1 MRFVRGGGVVAV
13 VAAVVALAGCTSGE
27 EPPSVL
33 TSTDLGPGQWRGP
46 FAEAADADVAARDSR
61 CTSLRPFFL
70 TDEGGGVVAQELSAW
85 AAGETLVTVQV
96 DRHQAGDAD
105 LRERLSTPELLEDCV
120 EAQNALAQ
128 EAMDRARYQV
138 LATAA
143 GYPGL
148 LAQPIPSGVEWAT
161 GGVPKSWGAMDEAA
175 QEDALLYLQDSTT
188 GVGDLFSQAMFEL
201 LYGDEFD
208 NFFNMGDG

>member
-1 MRFVRGGGVVAV
+1 MNAIGDSAIADARGADKARAAWVALGTDLVSVVPYGSLVTKAGGDALA
-13 VAAVVALAGCTSGE
+13 VAAVNFTVGQVKKQGAGAVTGFFGSGE
-27 EPPSVL
+27 
-33 TSTDLGPGQWRGP
+33 
-46 FAEAADADVAARDSR
+46 
-61 CTSLRPFFL
+61 
-70 TDEGGGVVAQELSAW
+70 
-85 AAGETLVTVQV
+85 AGEV
-96 DRHQAGDAD
+96 AD
-105 LRERLSTPELLEDCV
+105 QNRLAEDTM
-120 EAQNALAQ
+120 N
-128 EAMDRARYQV
+128 RARYQV

-208 NFFNMGDG
+208 KFFNMGDG

>member
-1 MRFVRGGGVVAV
+1 MRSVRGGGVVAV

-120 EAQNALAQ
+120 EAAGEGS
-128 EAMDRARYQV
+128 EA
-138 LATAA
+138 
-143 GYPGL
+143 L
-148 LAQPIPSGVEWAT
+148 LADFSWAVDGAVLVTEETSRSGAISYRVDT
-161 GGVPKSWGAMDEAA
+161 AMTVT
-175 QEDALLYLQDSTT
+175 EDAFVAVQVSWPDDAEPGPDARSLASTAVERL
-188 GVGDLFSQAMFEL
+188 GEL
-201 LYGDEFD
+201 SASEGGE
-208 NFFNMGDG
+208 G